1 MNVRTSAVIAVA
13 LFAGC
18 TSSTST
24 ATSTSAVAPTTTTT
38 AVAMTAVT
46 TAATTASTTTS
57 AVAVTT
63 TTIGPD
69 VTKDRPYE
77 VFVPTKYNSAAP
89 MPLVVMLH
97 GYTLTGALQEDYF
110 KLQPLAEERGF
121 LYVHPDG
128 TQAAGDGAHFWNAT
142 DACCNFHASNVDDSA
157 YLLSIIEEV
166 QHKYNVDPKRIFLM
180 GHSNGGFMSH
190 RMACDHADKIAAIAS
205 LAGAMWNDVSKC
217 SPSSPINVLQIHGT
231 DDELVRYAGG
241 IFAARFPSAE
251 VTTADWA
258 KLEGCDAQPV
268 VQPLTLDLDRELP
281 GAETTSYVYSGCT
294 AGGSAT
300 LWSIAGGKHSPH
312 LSDTFSAQVID
323 YLFAHPKP

>member
-1 MNVRTSAVIAVA
+1 MKIRTSAVIAMV
-13 LFAGC
+13 LLAGC
-18 TSSTST
+18 TPSKST
-24 ATSTSAVAPTTTTT
+24 ATSPSAVAPATRS
-38 AVAMTAVT
+38 V
-46 TAATTASTTTS
+46 ATTVPTTVPTTSASTTTT

-69 VTKDRPYE
+69 VTQDRPYE
-77 VFVPTKYNSAAP
+77 VFVPTKYNSATP

-97 GYTLTGALQEDYF
+97 GYIATGALQEGYF

-128 TQAAGDGAHFWNAT
+128 TQAVDGAHFWNAT
-142 DACCNFHASNVDDSA
+142 DACCNFRASTVDDSA
-157 YLLSIIEEV
+157 YLLSIIEQV
-166 QHKYNVDPKRIFLM
+166 QLKYNVDPKRIFLM

-231 DDELVRYAGG
+231 DDELVKYGG
-241 IFAARFPSAE
+241 GVFAAPFPSAE
-251 VTTADWA
+251 VTTSDWA
-258 KLEGCDAQPV
+258 KLEGCGAQPV
-268 VQPLTLDLDRELP
+268 VQPSKLDLDRELP
-281 GAETTSYVYSGCT
+281 GAETTSYVYGSCT